1 MELNCARSRRRS
13 EENLIRFFFMFAILP
28 DSVSRRLA
36 RKMFYARLT
45 VPIFQEAKAID
56 EVRRSSKR
64 KLWCWVEQLLLVTC
78 FTDYPDL
85 HSRRFFLFSHL
96 SHTFCNFFPASPQTP
111 TLDKCKFSRFEPQIF
126 VLEISISNEYIF
138 FAFVPSLPMT
148 EWWIVNC
155 ISITWVCERGIPRS
169 VKGNRR
175 FHKRS

>member
-1 MELNCARSRRRS
+1 MMLSWAAFTRDLLHGLSRFTFS
-13 EENLIRFFFMFAILP
+13 
-28 DSVSRRLA
+28 S
-36 RKMFYARLT
+36 
-45 VPIFQEAKAID
+45 IF
-56 EVRRSSKR
+56 
-64 KLWCWVEQLLLVTC
+64 
-78 FTDYPDL
+78 P
-85 HSRRFFLFSHL
+85 LFSHL

-175 FHKRS
+175 FHKRSWSKTKKKEEKRELSFFAATLERHLNPKSIYYFRFCWFVLLIHHYFSIIKH